1 MKKLSQS
8 LLADLVAT
16 KRKEQNMT
24 QQALADA
31 TGINRA
37 LISRLEKE
45 DFLPSIPQL
54 EALCEALGFE
64 PNEVLQII
72 SLLHRHHLILPLQ
85 VQVM

>member
-31 TGINRA
+31 TGIYKR
-37 LISRLEKE
+37 LIPARLI
-45 DFLPSIPQL
+45 FFSIIINTDSS
-54 EALCEALGFE
+54 FE
-64 PNEVLQII
+64 TRKVL
-72 SLLHRHHLILPLQ
+72 
-85 VQVM
+85 

>member
-37 LISRLEKE
+37 LISRLRKKI
-45 DFLPSIPQL
+45 FFHLFHSWKHC
-54 EALCEALGFE
+54 AK
-64 PNEVLQII
+64 
-72 SLLHRHHLILPLQ
+72 LLDLNQ
-85 VQVM
+85 MKFS